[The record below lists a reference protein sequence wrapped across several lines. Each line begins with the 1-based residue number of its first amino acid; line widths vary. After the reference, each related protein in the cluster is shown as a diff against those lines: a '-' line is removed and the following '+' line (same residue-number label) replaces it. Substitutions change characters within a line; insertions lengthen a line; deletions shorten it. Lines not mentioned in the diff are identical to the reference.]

1 MRRTDCHGKP
11 IDYDAPGQ
19 LGRHSAKPQK
29 LPRVDR
35 FRQQLDR
42 LVEYYNGRGQKDL
55 PLRVTMDQIRKLEK
69 IPPDMAT
76 WRPTGYETY
85 RDHPLVVTEDP

>member
-1 MRRTDCHGKP
+1 MRRTDCRGRP

-19 LGRHSAKPQK
+19 LGRHSPKVQK

-42 LVEYYNGRGQKDL
+42 LVEYYNGRGQESL
-55 PLRVTMDQIRKLEK
+55 PLRVTLEQIRKLEK
-69 IPPDMAT
+69 IPPDLVN
-76 WRPTGYETY
+76 WRPTGHEMY
-85 RDHPLVVTEDP
+85 RNHPLVVTEDP

>member
-19 LGRHSAKPQK
+19 LGRHSVKPQK

-42 LVEYYNGRGQKDL
+42 LVEYYNGKGETTRTL
-55 PLRVTMDQIRKLEK
+55 HVTLEQMKKLCHIDADNEV
-69 IPPDMAT
+69 
-76 WRPTGYETY
+76 WRPVGNETY
-85 RDHPLVVTEDP
+85 RDHPLAMTEDP